1 MSAVRFAVLTH
12 GGDVPMRLLLRLALR
27 GIVPEAVVL
36 VSPKPGRV
44 ADAPSRLRR
53 VLTSSP
59 RVTLA
64 AALRAAWVRAQGA
77 SPAGARE
84 APGWSGLARRV
95 VHAGVINEPP
105 MLAALREVAPD
116 WLLLAS
122 VGIITPE
129 ALAIP
134 RCGTLNAHHAL
145 LPWLRGNGV
154 FDRALARGI
163 PNGVTVHLVD
173 EGIDTGPIVRRE
185 LVPVHD
191 ADTYASL
198 HAKTLELG
206 AELLADVA
214 ASLARGD
221 PLPSTPQ
228 TERFPNGTWATPDE
242 VAAAR
247 RAVASGEALRSFER
261 WRAGHGAG
269 LGHRDWAL
277 GDPA

>member
-1 MSAVRFAVLTH
+1 MPAVRFAVLTY

-27 GIVPEAVVL
+27 GIVPEAVIV
-36 VSPKPGRV
+36 VSPRPGR
-44 ADAPSRLRR
+44 APTAQSRFRR
-53 VLTSSP
+53 ALTSPP

-64 AALRAAWVRAQGA
+64 AALRAAWLRVGGV
-77 SPAGARE
+77 AGAESRQ
-84 APGWSGLARRV
+84 ASGWSGLARRV
-95 VHAGVINEPP
+95 VHGGVINERA
-105 MLAALREVAPD
+105 MLAALEEVAPD

-122 VGIITPE
+122 VGILSSE

-134 RCGTLNAHHAL
+134 KCGTLNAHHAL

-154 FDRALARGI
+154 FDRALAHGI

-173 EGIDTGPIVRRE
+173 RGIDTGAIVRRR

-214 ASLARGD
+214 DSLARD
-221 PLPSTPQ
+221 EPLESTPQ
-228 TERFPNGTWATPDE
+228 TERHPNGTWATPDE
-242 VAAAR
+242 IAAAK
-247 RAVASGEALRSFER
+247 RAVESGEALRAYSE
-261 WRAGHGAG
+261 WRGRF
-269 LGHRDWAL
+269 RDA
-277 GDPA
+277 